1 MTKFKEYLMA
11 HGAILERNSAE
22 LAQDENWDVEF
33 IIPKVLDS
41 GLAISYCHVDD
52 HVPDVVVYDRS
63 GACRYI
69 SRSEYQAHVGNRH
82 HDPELMDWLYD
93 NGFTDQALN
102 HLMIHYSPIHSSY
115 GVYVAFLHVRAGIM
129 DEAAFYKLVSKR
141 CQQTINFYHIDT
153 VLN

>member
-11 HGAILERNSAE
+11 RGAILERNSAE

-33 IIPKVLDS
+33 IIPQVLSS
-41 GLAISYCHVDD
+41 GLAINYCHVDD

-82 HDPELMDWLYD
+82 HDPEYPEYIEYINFLLDMGYDNSERALTVMRNTYEDHAKIRLAFKHMKAGLMDER
-93 NGFTDQALN
+93 T
-102 HLMIHYSPIHSSY
+102 
-115 GVYVAFLHVRAGIM
+115 
-129 DEAAFYKLVSKR
+129 FYKLALR
-141 CQQTINFYHIDT
+141 YRFY
-153 VLN
+153 

>member
-1 MTKFKEYLMA
+1 MTKFKKYLMA

-69 SRSEYQAHVGNRH
+69 SRSEYQAYVGNRH
-82 HDPELMDWLYD
+82 HASAYPEYIEYIDFLRGMGEIDSGWALTVMRNTYEDHAKVRIAFKHMKAGLMDER
-93 NGFTDQALN
+93 T
-102 HLMIHYSPIHSSY
+102 
-115 GVYVAFLHVRAGIM
+115 
-129 DEAAFYKLVSKR
+129 FYKLALR
-141 CQQTINFYHIDT
+141 YRFY
-153 VLN
+153 

>member
-41 GLAISYCHVDD
+41 GIAISYCHVDD

-82 HDPELMDWLYD
+82 HDPEYIEYIEYIDFLRGMGEIDSDW
-93 NGFTDQALN
+93 ALTVMRN
-102 HLMIHYSPIHSSY
+102 TYEDHAKIRI
-115 GVYVAFLHVRAGIM
+115 AFKHMKAGIM
-129 DEAAFYKLVSKR
+129 DAKAFCKLALR
-141 CQQTINFYHIDT
+141 YRFY
-153 VLN
+153 

>member
-11 HGAILERNSAE
+11 RGAILERNSAE

-41 GLAISYCHVDD
+41 GLAISYCHADD

-82 HDPELMDWLYD
+82 NDLEYPEYTEYIDFLRGMGYANSEWEL
-93 NGFTDQALN
+93 TIMR
-102 HLMIHYSPIHSSY
+102 H
-115 GVYVAFLHVRAGIM
+115 VYEDHAKIRLAFKRVKAGIM
-129 DEAAFYKLVSKR
+129 DARTFYKLALR
-141 CQQTINFYHIDT
+141 YRFY
-153 VLN
+153 

>member
-11 HGAILERNSAE
+11 RGAILERNSAE

-41 GLAISYCHVDD
+41 GLAISYCHIDD

-82 HDPELMDWLYD
+82 HDPEYPEYPEYIDFLRGMGYIDSDW
-93 NGFTDQALN
+93 ALTVMRN
-102 HLMIHYSPIHSSY
+102 TYEDHAKIRL
-115 GVYVAFLHVRAGIM
+115 AFKHMKAGIM
-129 DEAAFYKLVSKR
+129 DVKAFCKLALR
-141 CQQTINFYHIDT
+141 YRFY
-153 VLN
+153 

>member
-11 HGAILERNSAE
+11 RGAILECNSAE

-63 GACRYI
+63 GACRYV
-69 SRSEYQAHVGNRH
+69 SRSEYQAYVGNRH
-82 HDPELMDWLYD
+82 HDPGRGYNATEERKELVKDQYLKKLYALI
-93 NGFTDQALN
+93 NG
-102 HLMIHYSPIHSSY
+102 
-115 GVYVAFLHVRAGIM
+115 
-129 DEAAFYKLVSKR
+129 
-141 CQQTINFYHIDT
+141 
-153 VLN
+153 

>member
-11 HGAILERNSAE
+11 RGAILERNSAE

-41 GLAISYCHVDD
+41 GLAISYCHIDD

-82 HDPELMDWLYD
+82 HAPEYPEYPEYIAFLRGMGYIDSDWALTVMRNTYEDHAKIRLAFKHMKAGLMD
-93 NGFTDQALN
+93 GRT
-102 HLMIHYSPIHSSY
+102 
-115 GVYVAFLHVRAGIM
+115 
-129 DEAAFYKLVSKR
+129 FYKLAFR
-141 CQQTINFYHIDT
+141 YCFY
-153 VLN
+153 

>member
-11 HGAILERNSAE
+11 RGAILERNSAE

-41 GLAISYCHVDD
+41 GLAISYCHIDD

-82 HDPELMDWLYD
+82 HDPEYSEYPEYIDFLRGMGYIDSDW
-93 NGFTDQALN
+93 ALAVMRN
-102 HLMIHYSPIHSSY
+102 TYEDHAKIRL
-115 GVYVAFLHVRAGIM
+115 AFKHMKAGIM
-129 DEAAFYKLVSKR
+129 DERTFCKLALRYRFY
-141 CQQTINFYHIDT
+141 
-153 VLN
+153 

>member
-69 SRSEYQAHVGNRH
+69 IRSEYQAHVGNRH
-82 HDPELMDWLYD
+82 HDPEYIEYIEYIDFLRGMGEIDSDW
-93 NGFTDQALN
+93 ALTVMRN
-102 HLMIHYSPIHSSY
+102 TYEDHAKIRI
-115 GVYVAFLHVRAGIM
+115 AFKHMKAGIM
-129 DEAAFYKLVSKR
+129 DAKAFCKLALR
-141 CQQTINFYHIDT
+141 YRFY
-153 VLN
+153 

>member
-11 HGAILERNSAE
+11 RGAILERNSAE

-52 HVPDVVVYDRS
+52 HVPDVVLYDRS

-82 HDPELMDWLYD
+82 NDPEYPEYTEYIDFLRGMGEIDSDW
-93 NGFTDQALN
+93 ALTVMR
-102 HLMIHYSPIHSSY
+102 H
-115 GVYVAFLHVRAGIM
+115 VYEDHAKVRIAFKHMKAGIM
-129 DEAAFYKLVSKR
+129 DAKAFYKLALR
-141 CQQTINFYHIDT
+141 YRFY
-153 VLN
+153 

>member
-52 HVPDVVVYDRS
+52 HVPDVVVYDRA

-82 HDPELMDWLYD
+82 YDPECPEYIEYIDFLRGMGYIDSDW
-93 NGFTDQALN
+93 ALTVMRN
-102 HLMIHYSPIHSSY
+102 
-115 GVYVAFLHVRAGIM
+115 VYEDHAKIRLAFKHMKAGIM
-129 DEAAFYKLVSKR
+129 DARAFYKLALR
-141 CQQTINFYHIDT
+141 YRFY
-153 VLN
+153 

>member
-11 HGAILERNSAE
+11 RGAILERNSAE

-69 SRSEYQAHVGNRH
+69 SRSEYQAHIGNQH
-82 HDPELMDWLYD
+82 YDPEYIDFLLDMGYDNSEWSLTVMRHVYEDHAKVRIAFKHMKAGLMDER
-93 NGFTDQALN
+93 T
-102 HLMIHYSPIHSSY
+102 
-115 GVYVAFLHVRAGIM
+115 
-129 DEAAFYKLVSKR
+129 FYKLALR
-141 CQQTINFYHIDT
+141 YRFY
-153 VLN
+153 

>member
-11 HGAILERNSAE
+11 RGAILERNSAE
-22 LAQDENWDVEF
+22 LARDENWDVEF

-69 SRSEYQAHVGNRH
+69 RRSEYQAHVGNRH
-82 HDPELMDWLYD
+82 HDPEYPEYIEYIDWLCHTSCEISTTL
-93 NGFTDQALN
+93 F
-102 HLMIHYSPIHSSY
+102 P
-115 GVYVAFLHVRAGIM
+115 VAACMYEKDKKVRIAFKHMLAGIM
-129 DEAAFYKLVSKR
+129 DEEVFYKYIVRQYPKYIRS
-141 CQQTINFYHIDT
+141 
-153 VLN
+153 V

>member
-22 LAQDENWDVEF
+22 RAQDENWDIEF

-69 SRSEYQAHVGNRH
+69 SRSEYQAHVGNQH
-82 HDPELMDWLYD
+82 YDPEFVDWLYN
-93 NGFTDQALN
+93 NGFTDQAVN
-102 HLMIHYSPIHSSY
+102 RQMIHYSPLYSSY
-115 GVYVAFLHVRAGIM
+115 SVYTAFLHVRAGIM
-129 DEAAFYKLVSKR
+129 DEAVFYKLVNKR
-141 CQQTINFYHIDT
+141 YQQAINF
-153 VLN
+153 

>member
-11 HGAILERNSAE
+11 RGAILERNSAE

-82 HDPELMDWLYD
+82 HDPEYPEYIEYIDFLRGMGYIDSDWELTVMRNTYED
-93 NGFTDQALN
+93 HAKVR
-102 HLMIHYSPIHSSY
+102 I
-115 GVYVAFLHVRAGIM
+115 AFKHMKAGIM
-129 DEAAFYKLVSKR
+129 DARTFYKLALR
-141 CQQTINFYHIDT
+141 YRFY
-153 VLN
+153 